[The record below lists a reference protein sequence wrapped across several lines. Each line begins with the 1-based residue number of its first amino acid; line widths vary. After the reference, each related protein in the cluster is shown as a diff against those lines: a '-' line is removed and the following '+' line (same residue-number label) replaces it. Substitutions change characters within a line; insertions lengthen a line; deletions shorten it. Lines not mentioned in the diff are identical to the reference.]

1 MKKLKIKDYPQLKRI
16 SWFYHDDEIEEESAL
31 RIYERNWFYV
41 NQNELTENEN
51 NKIKELALKFNG
63 YEILNALQEI
73 NYKGFIKMNK
83 NDIKNDTFD
92 TIEKILNNLNK
103 EIFIKNNIYFGGGKL

>member
-1 MKKLKIKDYPQLKRI
+1 MEKLKIKDYPQLKRI
-16 SWFYHDDEIEEESAL
+16 LWFYHDDHDEIEEESAL

-63 YEILNALQEI
+63 HEILNTL
-73 NYKGFIKMNK
+73 
-83 NDIKNDTFD
+83 
-92 TIEKILNNLNK
+92 
-103 EIFIKNNIYFGGGKL
+103 